1 MTALTALA
9 YFAGITLVLPLIYAG
24 YRVPLMLTGKRSA
37 DHWTRGRTEDDPGL
51 IIRLKHA
58 HMNCI
63 ENIGPF
69 AVVVLIAAVTDKTS
83 VTNMVAQFVVYARLV
98 QIAAHAIGTS
108 FLLVSI
114 RATMFI
120 IQLLLMLYMLS
131 SLF

>member
-24 YRVPLMLTGKRSA
+24 YRVPLLMTGKKPA
-37 DHWTRGRTEDDPGL
+37 DHWTRGRPEDDPGL

-58 HMNCI
+58 HMNCV

-69 AVVVLIAAVTDKTS
+69 AVVVLIAVLTDKTQ
-83 VTNMVAQFVVYARLV
+83 VTNAVAQFVVYARLV
-98 QIAAHAIGTS
+98 QIAAHSIGTS
-108 FLLVSI
+108 FALVSV
-114 RATMFI
+114 RATMYI
-120 IQLLLMLYMLS
+120 IQVFLMLYMLW